1 MRGAALALLVAGCY
15 GPTIEDACSVTCD
28 FAGAAQCPGDLQ
40 CFADNVCHDPAAP
53 ACPGDGGGTFDAN
66 LVFVT
71 SQTYS
76 VGTLGSVAA
85 ADAICQSLADARQLP
100 GTYRAWLATTAVP
113 ASAQLGNARGWVRP
127 DNRPVVDR
135 VPDLLA
141 GKLLYPPRL
150 DEFGVD
156 HPDGSFAV
164 ATGSAPDGSAEFT
177 CSDYTSASGDNGGLM
192 AGRADATTG
201 KWTKDATLPCN
212 ATAHLYC
219 FGVDR
224 DVAIVVP
231 PLAGQKRAF
240 VTQSSFTATTGG
252 RGGADT
258 VCDAEARTAS
268 LAGTFQAFLATTF
281 ASAASRFGEGP
292 WFRVD
297 GVEIG
302 TLVTP
307 IAPLNVTAS
316 GAYVTGTAWTG
327 AITPN
332 DLGSAATTC
341 DDWVQFGGTG
351 AQGDVTRS
359 APGPLFFLGTGNC
372 TTPASIFCLEQ

>member
-15 GPTIEDACSVTCD
+15 RPTIEDACSVTCD

-53 ACPGDGGGTFDAN
+53 ACPGDGGHGAFDAN

-71 SQTYS
+71 SQTFNI
-76 VGTLGSVAA
+76 GTIGSVAA
-85 ADAICQSLADARQLP
+85 ADAICQSVADGRQLP
-100 GTYRAWLATTAVP
+100 GTYRAWLATAAAP

-141 GKLLYPPRL
+141 GKLFYPPRL

-156 HPDGSFAV
+156 HPDGTFAV
-164 ATGSAPDGSAEFT
+164 ATGSAPDGSVEFN
-177 CSDYTSASGDNGGLM
+177 CSDYTSASGGLM
-192 AGRADATTG
+192 AGRSDATTQT
-201 KWTKDATLPCN
+201 WTRDATLPCN
-212 ATAHLYC
+212 AMAHLYC

-231 PLAGQKRAF
+231 PPPAGQKRAF
-240 VTQSSFTATTGG
+240 ITANAFTANAGG
-252 RGGADT
+252 RAGADLA
-258 VCDAEARTAS
+258 CDTEARTA
-268 LAGTFQAFLATTF
+268 AIDGTFQAFIATTF
-281 ASAASRFGEGP
+281 ASAASRFGDGP
-292 WFRVD
+292 WFRLD

-307 IAPLNVTAS
+307 IAPLNVTAG
-316 GAYVTGTAWTG
+316 GAYVTTTAWTG
-327 AITPN
+327 AITPS
-332 DLGSAATTC
+332 DLGSSATTC
-341 DDWVQFGGTG
+341 DDWVQFAGTG
-351 AQGDVTRS
+351 AQGDARRS
-359 APGPLFFLGTGNC
+359 APGPLFFLGTANC
-372 TTPASIFCLEQ
+372 TTPAQIYCLEQ